1 MRLYRS
7 GTVQVRIKPRAQE
20 YVDVLPEKSRR
31 IVYEHLVQLK
41 DPKTARDIEC
51 IQGNEWRMH
60 IAHTYTAFF
69 LIEDNTVFI
78 NRVMSIEEAHK
89 RYGRL

>member
-1 MRLYRS
+1 MR
-7 GTVQVRIKPRAQE
+7 VRIKPKAQE
-20 YVDVLPEKSRR
+20 YIDALPEKSRR
-31 IVYEHLVQLK
+31 IVYEHLVQLN

-60 IAHTYTAFF
+60 IAHRYTAFF
-69 LIEDNTVFI
+69 LIEEKTVLI
-78 NRVMSIEEAHK
+78 NRIMSIESAHK

>member
-1 MRLYRS
+1 ML
-7 GTVQVRIKPRAQE
+7 VRIKPKAQE
-20 YVDVLPEKSRR
+20 FVDALPEKSRR
-31 IVYEHLVQLK
+31 IVYEHLVQLE
-41 DPKTARDIEC
+41 DLKTARDIEC
-51 IQGNEWRMH
+51 LQGNEWRMH

-69 LIEDNTVFI
+69 LVEGNLVLI

>member
-1 MRLYRS
+1 M
-7 GTVQVRIKPRAQE
+7 QVRIKPKAQE
-20 YVDVLPEKSRR
+20 FVDALPEKSRR

-69 LIEDNTVFI
+69 LIEGNTVLI
-78 NRVMSIEEAHK
+78 NRVMTIEDAHK